1 MPTTN
6 TPTYSTPPTMTHRP
20 LLLVALLLS
29 LLTSCVRTQ
38 YVPIEVRSITRDTL
52 RQTLIHR
59 DTLRTSDT
67 ILIDRYREGD
77 TVYVNRTQTHYR
89 DRISLRHDT
98 VYIARTDTLTRMP
111 EALKASTISPTR
123 RNYRWPI
130 IALSILFAITLSI
143 LLPILAKRR
152 T

>member
-1 MPTTN
+1 
-6 TPTYSTPPTMTHRP
+6 MTHRT
-20 LLLVALLLS
+20 LLLVALLIM
-29 LLTSCVRTQ
+29 LLTSCVRTK
-38 YVPIEVRSITRDTL
+38 YVPIEVSTIHHDTL

-89 DRISLRHDT
+89 DRVSLRHDT

-130 IALSILFAITLSI
+130 IALAILFAITLPI
-143 LLPILAKRR
+143 LLPALVKRR